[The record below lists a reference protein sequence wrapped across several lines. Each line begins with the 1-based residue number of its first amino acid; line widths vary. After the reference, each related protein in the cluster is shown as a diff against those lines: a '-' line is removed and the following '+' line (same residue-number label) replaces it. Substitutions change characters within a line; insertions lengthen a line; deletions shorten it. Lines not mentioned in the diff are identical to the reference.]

1 MWRLFYG
8 SKRMMRSADAPAQ
21 GRPITL
27 KEFRDEAS
35 AWAFIAKCRENG
47 VPADTPVQVKQ
58 TASA

>member
-1 MWRLFYG
+1 
-8 SKRMMRSADAPAQ
+8 MMRSADAPAQ